1 MRLSVLRI
9 LFSEILRNIVLDE
22 TTLPDKKGDEN
33 FNIVPNF
40 T

>member
-9 LFSEILRNIVLDE
+9 LFSDILRSIVLDQ
-22 TTLPDKKGDEN
+22 TTSPDKKGDEH